1 MARGW
6 ITRLVH
12 RHRGRNYGEDFN
24 LVVVEDVSVEGISI
38 ESHAKI
44 RNIIKKKREDIKTL
58 DVNYDNLFF

>member
-12 RHRGRNYGEDFN
+12 RHRGQDYGEDFN
-24 LVVVEDVSVEGISI
+24 LVAVEDVSVEGISI

-44 RNIIKKKREDIKTL
+44 RNIVKKKREDIR
-58 DVNYDNLFF
+58 Y